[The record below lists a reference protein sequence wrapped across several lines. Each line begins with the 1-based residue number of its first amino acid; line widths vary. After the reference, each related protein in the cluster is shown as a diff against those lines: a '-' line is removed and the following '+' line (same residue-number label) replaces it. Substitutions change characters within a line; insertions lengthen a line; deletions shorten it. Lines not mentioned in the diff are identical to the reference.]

1 MDPLE
6 YKLKFLENVTT
17 FDVRTGSA
25 STSNIADNAITTAK
39 IADSA
44 ITTAKIAEGAVV
56 TADIA
61 ANAVTQAKLAS
72 TLSGVTITTSSNV
85 SVDIPIPFTGQMA
98 FYTNTNA
105 MYVWTGSAWRNITNP
120 PDSIVQ
126 VKYVRTDNRTT
137 YASNNSGDGTTITD
151 LNLTITPKYSNSL
164 LLCQWMINGELHQDN
179 VFLIHRNG
187 ALVTTST
194 YEGYNNAQGNNR
206 WSGIAS
212 GFYDQNE
219 DSTPSNWFLQ
229 YLIPAGSTTAT
240 TLAPAVRSSSGS
252 NFTLALNR
260 TINGASQDAYER
272 MVSTGTI
279 WEIAQ

>member
-6 YKLKFLENVTT
+6 YQLKFLENVNTNLATITASVVPNSSITT
-17 FDVRTGSA
+17 SK
-25 STSNIADNAITTAK
+25 IADGAITTAK
-39 IADSA
+39 IADS
-44 ITTAKIAEGAVV
+44 AVV

-72 TLSGVTITTSSNV
+72 NLSAVTVTTSSLV
-85 SVDIPIPFTGQMA
+85 GTAVPTPFTGQMA
-98 FYTNTNA
+98 FYTDTNA

-164 LLCQWMINGELHQDN
+164 LLCQWMVNGELHQDN

-260 TINGASQDAYER
+260 TINAASQDAYER

>member
-6 YKLKFLENVTT
+6 FKLQFLENVTAHSVST
-17 FDVRTGSA
+17 PTDGSVTTA
-25 STSNIADNAITTAK
+25 KIADGAITTAK

-44 ITTAKIAEGAVV
+44 VV

-61 ANAVTQAKLAS
+61 NNAVTQAKLAS
-72 TLSGVTITTSSNV
+72 TLSGITVTTSALV
-85 SVDIPIPFTGQMA
+85 GTAIPSPFTGQTA
-98 FYTNTNA
+98 FYTDTNA

-126 VKYVRTDNRTT
+126 VKYLRTDTRTT
-137 YASNNSGDGTTITD
+137 YASSTSGNGTTVTA
-151 LNLTITPKYSNSL
+151 LNLTITPKYANSIL
-164 LLCQWMINGELHQDN
+164 LMQWMINGEIHQDN
-179 VFLIHRNG
+179 VFLVHRDG
-187 ALVTTST
+187 SLVTTAS
-194 YEGYNNAQGNNR
+194 YEGYNSAAGNNR
-206 WSGIAS
+206 YSGVMA

-229 YLIPAGSTTAT
+229 YAMPANAATSTTF
-240 TLAPAVRSSSGS
+240 APAVRSSSATAYT
-252 NFTLALNR
+252 FALNR
-260 TINGASQDAYER
+260 TLSGTLGDSHES

>member
-6 YKLKFLENVTT
+6 FELKFLENVTT
-17 FDVRTGSA
+17 HSVGA
-25 STSNIADNAITTAK
+25 IADGAVTTAK
-39 IADSA
+39 IADGA
-44 ITTAKIAEGAVV
+44 VTTDKIATGAVA

-72 TLSGVTITTSSNV
+72 TLSGVTVTTSSNV
-85 SVDIPIPFTGQMA
+85 STDIPTPFTGQMA

-240 TLAPAVRSSSGS
+240 TLAPAVRSSSGG
-252 NFTLALNR
+252 NYTLALNR